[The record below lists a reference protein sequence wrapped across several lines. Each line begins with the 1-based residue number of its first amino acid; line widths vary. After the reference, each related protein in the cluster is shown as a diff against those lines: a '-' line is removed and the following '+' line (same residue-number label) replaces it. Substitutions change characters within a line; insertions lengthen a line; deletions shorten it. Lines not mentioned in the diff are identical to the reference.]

1 MTTTSDS
8 GDTYFD
14 FTCFGLGAA
23 ELRSLAALDQA
34 WREAVDAGATTDE
47 SLTLSDE
54 FISLTTDMAILSN
67 DINWQTDWLHAWHRL
82 YGNGTSIAEMFRFF
96 FVASTH
102 CEQNLLSLRPN
113 PQKIHI
119 ELFSILRRTILA
131 AITCAV
137 ELGEQARSSESS
149 IQGELMALRWLRE
162 STETDLPLA
171 VLSLTLDHRTPLE
184 HLSTSDLQSLPGV
197 LFERLKSLLRLQDR
211 LFVGRNSEWLLILPG
226 LHSMVQPALAAEQ
239 IQRAF
244 AEPVSLLS
252 GRMMI
257 FKVMIGAA
265 MMPEHAE
272 NADDLL
278 QAARLARLARWSSGS
293 EKQEFSWYHASMAR
307 DWQARHDMLDELQ
320 DALHHDGLE
329 LYLQPQISVSQ
340 NECKGAELLL
350 RWQRKN
356 GEWVPPPLIIEM
368 LEENGWRPI
377 FTDWLIRQAMR
388 ISSDLEAADIHI
400 SLSIN
405 LTAGDMLDTDLPEML
420 AQALETWGLSGSR
433 FMLELTESVMM
444 VNRDHCLTVMHQLKT
459 LGFRLALDDFG
470 TGYSSLSYLANL
482 PISEIK
488 IDRSF
493 VIAIFN
499 SPESLRIVR
508 TIIDLTR
515 DMGMV
520 PLAEG
525 VEDMQ
530 QQEQLRALGCT
541 LVQGYLYAKPMSMNA
556 FITWYQAR
564 QT

>member
-8 GDTYFD
+8 SDAYFD
-14 FTCFGLGAA
+14 FACFGLGQA

-34 WREAVDAGATTDE
+34 WRESVHAAASTDE

-54 FISLTTDMAILSN
+54 FLSLTTDMAILSN

-96 FVASTH
+96 FVASSC
-102 CEQNLLSLRPN
+102 CEQELLGSRPN

-137 ELGEQARSSESS
+137 ELGEQARSSENSV
-149 IQGELMALRWLRE
+149 QGELMALRWLGE
-162 STETDLPLA
+162 VTEADLPLA
-171 VLSLTLDHRTPLE
+171 VLSLTLDNRSPLD
-184 HLSTSDLQSLPGV
+184 HLSASDLQSLPGV
-197 LFERLKSLLRLQDR
+197 LFERLKSLLRPQDR
-211 LFVGRNSEWLLILPG
+211 LFAGRNSEWLLILPG

-244 AEPVSLLS
+244 AEPISLLS
-252 GRMMI
+252 GRMMM
-257 FKVMIGAA
+257 FKVIIGAA

-272 NADDLL
+272 HADDLL
-278 QAARLARLARWSSGS
+278 QAARLARWSIVS
-293 EKQEFSWYHASMAR
+293 EKQGFSWYHASMTR
-307 DWQARHDMLDELQ
+307 DWQARYDMLDELQ

-329 LYLQPQISVSQ
+329 LYLQPQISVTQ

-356 GEWVPPPLIIEM
+356 GDWVPPPLIIEM

-388 ISSDLEAADIHI
+388 ISCDLEAAGIHI

-420 AQALETWGLSGSR
+420 AQALETWGFSGNR

-444 VNRDHCLTVMHQLKT
+444 VDRDHCLTVMHQLKA

-493 VIAIFN
+493 VIAIFK
-499 SPESLRIVR
+499 SLESLRIVR

-525 VEDMQ
+525 VEDML

-556 FITWYQAR
+556 FIAWHQAR

>member
-8 GDTYFD
+8 TDAYFD
-14 FTCFGLGAA
+14 FASFGLGPA
-23 ELRSLAALDQA
+23 ELRSLAALDQV
-34 WREAVDAGATTDE
+34 WRESVNAAANSDE
-47 SLTLSDE
+47 SLTLSGE
-54 FISLTTDMAILSN
+54 FLALTADMAISSS

-96 FVASTH
+96 FLASAH
-102 CEQNLLSLRPN
+102 CEQDLLGTAQN

-119 ELFSILRRTILA
+119 ELFSILRRTIVA
-131 AITCAV
+131 AITCAL
-137 ELGEQARSSESS
+137 ELGEQARSSENSV
-149 IQGELMALRWLRE
+149 QGELLALRCLSE
-162 STETDLPLA
+162 IPDADLPLA
-171 VLSLTLDHRTPLE
+171 VLSLTLDNRSPLD
-184 HLSTSDLQSLPGV
+184 HLSASDLQTLPGV
-197 LFERLKSLLRLQDR
+197 LSERLKGLLRPQDR
-211 LFVGRNSEWLLILPG
+211 LFAGRNSEWLLMLPG

-244 AEPVSLLS
+244 AEPISLLS
-252 GRMMI
+252 GRMMM
-257 FKVMIGAA
+257 FKVIIGAA
-265 MMPEHAE
+265 MMPEHAGH
-272 NADDLL
+272 ADDLL
-278 QAARLARLARWSSGS
+278 QAARLARWSIAS
-293 EKQEFSWYHASMAR
+293 EKQGFAWYHASMTR
-307 DWQARHDMLDELQ
+307 DWQARYDMLDELQ
-320 DALHHDGLE
+320 DALHHDGWS
-329 LYLQPQISVSQ
+329 LYLQPQLNVENNQ
-340 NECKGAELLL
+340 CTGAELLL

-356 GEWVPPPLIIEM
+356 GDWVPPPLIIEM

-388 ISSDLEAADIHI
+388 ISSDLEAAGIHI

-405 LTAGDMLDTDLPEML
+405 LTAADMLDGDLPEML
-420 AQALETWGLSGSR
+420 AQALETWGFSGNR
-433 FMLELTESVMM
+433 FTLELTESVMM
-444 VNRDHCLTVMHQLKT
+444 VDREHCLSVMHQLKA

-499 SPESLRIVR
+499 SQESLRIVR

-525 VEDMQ
+525 VEDML

-556 FITWYQAR
+556 FIAWH
-564 QT
+564 QTHQT